1 MRKTRSNEPES
12 QYLLPLRVRRLDN
25 GRYLGRCSA
34 LPGLNVEGES
44 VAEVLALAP
53 QIARDLIAAMRS
65 KGVPLPRSLE
75 KVKAPA
81 SVRLVVAA

>member
-1 MRKTRSNEPES
+1 MPKTRAATSET

-44 VAEVLALAP
+44 VADVLAIAP
-53 QIARDLIAAMRS
+53 EVARDLIAAMRS
-65 KGVPLPRSLE
+65 KGVSLPRSLE

-81 SVRLVVAA
+81 NVRLVVAA